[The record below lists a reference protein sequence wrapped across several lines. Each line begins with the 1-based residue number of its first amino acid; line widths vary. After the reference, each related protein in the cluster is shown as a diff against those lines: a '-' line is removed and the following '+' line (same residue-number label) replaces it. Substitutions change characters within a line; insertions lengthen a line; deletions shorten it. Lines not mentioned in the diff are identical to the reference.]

1 MSLAFTYAGTVEN
14 NQDPLK
20 LGRLKVR
27 VPHVWGSSSTGSGYI
42 PTNDL
47 PWALPAGMPAGGSS
61 ASGGFSQLPAVGDSV
76 WVRFLDGE
84 PEKPIWE
91 WGMQTQD
98 QSKALKLHEYAATQ
112 DSGQSVTG
120 LPDRAIITR
129 YGHSLEIKENTVT
142 LTTKEGYQVV
152 LGGSGSDS
160 GGSVALQTP
169 SGQSISLNDTGQ
181 SVVSQALDANVVS
194 GKTVILNGAES
205 ILAKTSRFTLAV
217 GTSLITLQDET
228 VTINTATGAAILIDD
243 QGNISVNSGDGST
256 ISLEDGKVQLGTAD
270 GSGIV
275 IELGQI
281 SVNALQFVLNTTSC
295 ALGTEATFPVVMMTA
310 EMLAFLLTHTHTNGN
325 NGSPTGPPIG
335 FQTLGT
341 TAASKTTRTT

>member
-1 MSLAFTYAGTVEN
+1 MSLGFTYAGTVEN

-61 ASGGFSQLPAVGDSV
+61 VSGGFSQLPAVGDSV

-98 QSKALKLHEYAATQ
+98 QSKNLKLHEYGSKQ

-120 LPDRAIITR
+120 SPDRAIITR
-129 YGHSLEIKENTVT
+129 YGHSLEIKENAVT
-142 LTTKEGYQVV
+142 LTTKEGYQII
-152 LGGSGSDS
+152 LEGSAGAS
-160 GGSVALQTP
+160 GGSARIQTP
-169 SGQSISLNDTGQ
+169 TGQSINLSDTGQ
-181 SVVSQALDANVVS
+181 SIVSQALDANVLS

-205 ILAKTSRFTLAV
+205 ILGKTTRFTMMV
-217 GTSLITLQDET
+217 GTAM
-228 VTINTATGAAILIDD
+228 VTIQNDSVIINTASGALLLID
-243 QGNISVNSGDGST
+243 GNGNVTLNSADGSAL
-256 ISLEDGKVQLGTAD
+256 SLENGKVQLGTAD
-270 GSGIV
+270 GTGAV
-275 IELGQI
+275 IQTGKV
-281 SVNALQFVLNTTSC
+281 SVTAAQFVLNTAAC
-295 ALGTEATFPVVMMTA
+295 ALGVAAEFPVVMMTPD
-310 EMLAFLLTHTHTNGN
+310 MLAYLLTHTHTNGN
-325 NGSPTGPPIG
+325 DGSPTGPPIG
-335 FQTLGT
+335 FQELGT
-341 TAASKTTRTT
+341 TAAAKTTSTI